1 MIWKKG
7 GLNLVEGRSQPQNRR
22 PMKTFWGTRLEVGYY
37 KDLQGPDLRDQILP
51 GERWVP
57 SRTQTGTLEQTRA
70 FSSSTLVQTA
80 GWRATKRQSRQ
91 TSAACSS
98 VRVSR

>member
-1 MIWKKG
+1 M
-7 GLNLVEGRSQPQNRR
+7 RA
-22 PMKTFWGTRLEVGYY
+22 FWGVRLKPGCCKGC
-37 KDLQGPDLRDQILP
+37 KDQDLRGQIPL
-51 GERWVP
+51 GERWVHTWG
-57 SRTQTGTLEQTRA
+57 RWTGTGTLEQTRA
-70 FSSSTLVQTA
+70 FSSSTRVQTA